1 MDKSF
6 RNRTE
11 VVVNRRI
18 YDAMDGS
25 VRKKTY
31 KFKNRKEVSKV
42 EPMCLY
48 ENELKSFISLQN
60 RTDGRTEGS
69 KSGRK
74 CLQTDITPT

>member
-48 ENELKSFISLQN
+48 GNELKSFIIPKS
-60 RTDGRTEGS
+60 DGRF
-69 KSGRK
+69 
-74 CLQTDITPT
+74 

>member
-25 VRKKTY
+25 VRKKKLISSKIGKKY
-31 KFKNRKEVSKV
+31 PKSNRCVYTKT
-42 EPMCLY
+42 
-48 ENELKSFISLQN
+48 N
-60 RTDGRTEGS
+60 
-69 KSGRK
+69 
-74 CLQTDITPT
+74 

>member
-42 EPMCLY
+42 GPMFLY
-48 ENELKSFISLQN
+48 ENELKSFRSLQN
-60 RTDGRTEGS
+60 RTEGS